1 MKPGDNDE
9 SVAASFFWRR
19 LNGHGHD
26 ACRLIRRADGWAL
39 VGAAVFAEG
48 ARVCALGYQVIA
60 DASFRTRRAA
70 LQGSVGRRSVAHAIR
85 ASRRGGWTLDG
96 RSVDG
101 LSDCVDLDLGFTP
114 STNLLA
120 IRRLALRVG
129 DAADAPAAYLAF
141 PALRLERLEQRY
153 ARVSRDA
160 YDYEALA
167 FGYRGRLRVSP
178 QGAVVHYPGLFERVS
193 R

>member
-1 MKPGDNDE
+1 VKPIDIDE

-48 ARVCALGYQVIA
+48 ARVCALGYQVVA
-60 DASFRTRRAA
+60 DAGFCTRRAT

-85 ASRRGGWTLDG
+85 ASRRGGWKLDG
-96 RSVDG
+96 RPVGG

-129 DAADAPAAYLAF
+129 EAAEAPAAYLAF

-153 ARVSRDA
+153 ARETGDA
-160 YDYEALA
+160 YDYEAPA

-178 QGAVVHYPGLFERVS
+178 QGGVVHYPGLFERVS

>member
-1 MKPGDNDE
+1 VKASDGDE

-19 LNGHGHD
+19 LHGPGHD

-39 VGAAVFAEG
+39 VGAAVFADG

-60 DASFRTRRAA
+60 DAGFRTRRAT

-85 ASRRGGWTLDG
+85 ASRRSGWQLDG
-96 RSVDG
+96 RAVEG
-101 LSDCVDLDLGFTP
+101 VSDCVDLDLGFTP

-129 DAADAPAAYLAF
+129 EAAEAPAAYLAF
-141 PALRLERLEQRY
+141 PALRIERLEQRY
-153 ARVSRDA
+153 LRVSGDA
-160 YDYEALA
+160 YDYEAPA

-178 QGAVVHYPGLFERVS
+178 QGGVVHYPGLFERVS